1 MRCQTKAWCI
11 HLGGKRTGVVVKE
24 VVAQMGRVGVILEVV
39 MAASMEAVTEAAT
52 VVVVMTV
59 ERKAV
64 VDKVTG
70 MEVE

>member
-1 MRCQTKAWCI
+1 M
-11 HLGGKRTGVVVKE
+11 VVKE

-39 MAASMEAVTEAAT
+39 MAASMEAVTEAVT